1 MTTAARFV
9 AHSLRPSAICSWT
22 QAARTLYGAKISR
35 GIARFADGSAV
46 TFTPAGKPVEYI
58 GA

>member
-9 AHSLRPSAICSWT
+9 AHSLRPSCICSWT
-22 QAARTLYGAKISR
+22 QAARALYGATVSR
-35 GIARFADGSAV
+35 GVARFADGSAV